1 MEFLD
6 AVDRER
12 GRMGVEQVTLIQGD
26 TGQGY
31 TKVAVSH
38 LDLQE
43 LETERYTRV
52 PGPSIIYHDSEQQQI
67 TRRKRRRLRK
77 EGVEGGEIFQ
87 DWGSRKLLVL
97 AIVQKVNEN
106 SYNLDSE
113 QSN

>member
-12 GRMGVEQVTLIQGD
+12 GRMGVEQAILIQDD

-31 TKVAVSH
+31 TKVAVSR

-52 PGPSIIYHDSEQQQI
+52 PG
-67 TRRKRRRLRK
+67 
-77 EGVEGGEIFQ
+77 
-87 DWGSRKLLVL
+87 LV
-97 AIVQKVNEN
+97 
-106 SYNLDSE
+106 
-113 QSN
+113 

>member
-12 GRMGVEQVTLIQGD
+12 GRTGVEQVTIIQGD

-38 LDLQE
+38 LDLRE

-52 PGPSIIYHDSEQQQI
+52 PGPGIIYRDSEQEPI
-67 TRRKRRRLRK
+67 TGRKRRRLRK
-77 EGVEGGEIFQ
+77 EGVEGVKCFKTGVPGNY
-87 DWGSRKLLVL
+87 WSLLL
-97 AIVQKVNEN
+97 CKRLMRIVTI
-106 SYNLDSE
+106 
-113 QSN
+113 